1 MSSVIRPI
9 GTAAWLSAMMFV
21 AVGMACS
28 DGYPTQPQA
37 PAGSHTLS
45 QPERLAAMN
54 RLGKDGHPDYR
65 WRYGLPSACELHV
78 TLNGDRRAS
87 RRLRLDGA
95 VVGQSS
101 DRELATFLITVAPA
115 NTPAATVQV
124 FETPRWTDSVEMFS
138 HLRLQQRD
146 CIQQRD
152 VPPPKQPETSAM
164 ALRMHGVDSPT

>member
-1 MSSVIRPI
+1 MSSATGPH
-9 GTAAWLSAMMFV
+9 GAAAWLSAVVLV
-21 AVGMACS
+21 AAGTACS

-45 QPERLAAMN
+45 QHERLAAMN
-54 RLGKDGHPDYR
+54 RLGKDGHPDHR
-65 WRYGLPSACELHV
+65 WRYGLSSACELHV
-78 TLNGDRRAS
+78 TLSGARRAS
-87 RRLRLDGA
+87 HQVRLDGA

-115 NTPAATVQV
+115 NTPAAPVQV

-146 CIQQRD
+146 CVLQRE
-152 VPPPKQPETSAM
+152 VPQPKQPGP
-164 ALRMHGVDSPT
+164 R